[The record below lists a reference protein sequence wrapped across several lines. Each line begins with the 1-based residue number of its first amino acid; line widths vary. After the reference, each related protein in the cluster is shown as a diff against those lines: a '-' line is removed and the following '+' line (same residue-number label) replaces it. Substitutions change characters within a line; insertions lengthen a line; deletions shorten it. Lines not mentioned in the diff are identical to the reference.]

1 MILIRTWAEVAPIS
15 IQIEILNTGHVQE
28 EVICVILINRCLTMI
43 IGDRLHPNIPHLTC
57 KIDDIM
63 RLMTTIVVMM
73 AVE

>member
-1 MILIRTWAEVAPIS
+1 MILIQTWAEVAPIS
-15 IQIEILNTGHVQE
+15 IQIEILNMGHVQE
-28 EVICVILINRCLTMI
+28 EVICVINKCLTTTI
-43 IGDRLHPNIPHLTC
+43 ADSLHPNIPHLTC